1 MQKKKLNDK
10 RCDWIV
16 ANDIGKNE
24 IGFNSRKNAV
34 TIIYNKNHIE
44 KLPTQEKSEIAANLV
59 NRILRN
65 FNFDDVKKIN

>member
-1 MQKKKLNDK
+1 MQTILVTMKLDLTL
-10 RCDWIV
+10 
-16 ANDIGKNE
+16 GKMLLQLY
-24 IGFNSRKNAV
+24 ITKS
-34 TIIYNKNHIE
+34 HIE